1 MTSSS
6 ASAHFCDLDG
16 CRCNSRVGTSH
27 KKMVTL
33 VIAVTA
39 DLQPRRPS
47 IIRKVGVDGSGNV
60 FIADTG
66 NHRVRKI
73 DAGGITNVSR
83 RQSEL

>member
-1 MTSSS
+1 
-6 ASAHFCDLDG
+6 
-16 CRCNSRVGTSH
+16 
-27 KKMVTL
+27 MVTL

-39 DLQPRRPS
+39 DLQLRRPS

-73 DAGGITNVSR
+73 DAGGIISTKMEYVN
-83 RQSEL
+83 QADFQH